1 MNGYTMLSLF
11 CARQASPIDTLKS
24 LTSDLHARRSGVV
37 VALTYLALICVAEL
51 LTTSPEPRTGLVLH
65 GLLLVA
71 LLVHSAVASQRAYHR
86 LLLTLTIA
94 PLTRMVSLSLPLAVA
109 QIPQLYWY
117 LIISVPLFVAT
128 TLTAR
133 TLGLSRQQI
142 GLTLRQVP
150 MQLPVAATGLL
161 FGVIE
166 YYILKPQPLVED
178 PTWPNLL
185 VGFLI
190 LMICTGF
197 AEELIFR
204 GVMQPMAQQALGDL
218 GLLYVALL
226 FAVLHVGYQSAQD
239 VAFVFV
245 VALVFGWVVRRT
257 GSLLGVTLAHGLTN
271 VILFLVMPFWG

>member
-1 MNGYTMLSLF
+1 MLSLF
-11 CARQASPIDTLKS
+11 YGRQASPIDTPTS
-24 LTSDLHARRSGVV
+24 LTSDLHTQRPGVAA
-37 VALTYLALICVAEL
+37 ALTYLLLICVAEL
-51 LTTSPEPRTGLVLH
+51 LTVTPEPRIGLVLH
-65 GLLLVA
+65 GLLLIS
-71 LLVHSAVASQRAYHR
+71 LLIHSAVASQRAYHR
-86 LLLTLTIA
+86 LLLALTIA

-128 TLTAR
+128 SLTAH
-133 TLGLSRQQI
+133 TLGLSRRQI
-142 GLTLRQVP
+142 GLTLQQIP
-150 MQLPVAATGLL
+150 LQLPVAATGLA

-166 YYILKPQPLVED
+166 YWILKPEPLVD
-178 PTWPNLL
+178 NPTWPNLL

-204 GVMQPMAQQALGDL
+204 GVMQCTAQQALGSL
-218 GLLYVALL
+218 GLLYVAIL
-226 FAVLHVGYQSAQD
+226 FAVLHIGYQSAQD

-245 VALVFGWVVRRT
+245 VALVFGWVVRRS

>member
-1 MNGYTMLSLF
+1 MLSLF
-11 CARQASPIDTLKS
+11 CAHQASPRDTLKR
-24 LTSDLHARRSGVV
+24 LTSDLHTRRPGVAA
-37 VALTYLALICVAEL
+37 ALTYLALICVAEL
-51 LTTSPEPRTGLVLH
+51 LTITPEPRTGLVLH

-71 LLVHSAVASQRAYHR
+71 LLIHSAVASQRAYHR

-109 QIPQLYWY
+109 HIPQMYWY

-128 TLTAR
+128 ILTAR
-133 TLGLSRQQI
+133 TLGLSRQQL
-142 GLTLRQVP
+142 GLTFRQIP
-150 MQLPVAATGLL
+150 LQLPVAATGLL

-166 YYILKPQPLVED
+166 YHILRPAPLID
-178 PTWPNLL
+178 DLTWPYVLG
-185 VGFLI
+185 GFLI
-190 LMICTGF
+190 LMVCTGF

-204 GVMQPMAQQALGDL
+204 GVMQCTALQALGSF
-218 GLLYVALL
+218 GLLYVAIL
-226 FAVLHVGYQSAQD
+226 FAVLHVGYKSAED

-271 VILFLVMPFWG
+271 VILFMVMPFWG